1 MFKDKRFLAGL
12 GVGIIAGGLLLQVMI
27 VGEGGT
33 DNKSDERLYTE
44 QEVQQLVEKAKLDKE
59 AAEASGEQAKVDNTT
74 NAGDSGKKPSEPA
87 EVTPT
92 KKPTDPSVDAPVDS
106 KAPAA
111 PEQPKQGA
119 TDPVTKPTVQETAKP
134 VIIRIKPG
142 SNLTQT
148 AKILA
153 DNGIID
159 SQSKFIAKMRND
171 KKLVRAGYFS
181 FTGKPTLQETV
192 DILTSKPLSQQEA
205 DRKQS
210 K

>member
-92 KKPTDPSVDAPVDS
+92 KNRRTLPLTRLLILKRLQLLSSPN
-106 KAPAA
+106 KG
-111 PEQPKQGA
+111 QPIPLRSRQYK
-119 TDPVTKPTVQETAKP
+119 K
-134 VIIRIKPG
+134 R
-142 SNLTQT
+142 
-148 AKILA
+148 
-153 DNGIID
+153 
-159 SQSKFIAKMRND
+159 RNR
-171 KKLVRAGYFS
+171 LLFG
-181 FTGKPTLQETV
+181 
-192 DILTSKPLSQQEA
+192 
-205 DRKQS
+205 
-210 K
+210 